1 MAKIIL
7 EGHNYFSC
15 SIPKKDIYSLDN
27 KDKYHC
33 RILVDIKS
41 EICCTQIQFVSYE
54 NKTDY
59 WTNDKLL
66 IAFNKANEY
75 IRMLVEAD
83 RPINIFDENEFYSE
97 NKEFQTNELK
107 GDFQIEITENKKNI
121 KKISDDLLRIKEA
134 QNNFEKCKDKL
145 FRVIDWGPDLI
156 NRNRYNIYNA
166 INYLYNVSNAG
177 VVTRSNNE
185 KIGNIRSAFDE
196 LGRRKNTN
204 NSTYKTTRDMAQRD
218 IYILE
223 FPKFFKT
230 NLPKNEI
237 GKVLDE
243 IY

>member
-66 IAFNKANEY
+66 IAFNKAYEY
-75 IRMLVEAD
+75 IRLFIETNA
-83 RPINIFDENEFYSE
+83 PIKIFDENIFHLETKKIQKDE
-97 NKEFQTNELK
+97 IKE
-107 GDFQIEITENKKNI
+107 DFQLEIPENNKII

-134 QNNFEKCKDKL
+134 HDNFEKCKEKL
-145 FRVIDWGPDLI
+145 KKVSNWGSDLLNSYNINIVID
-156 NRNRYNIYNA
+156 
-166 INYLYNVSNAG
+166 YLYNVANAG
-177 VVTRSNNE
+177 VVTDENNN
-185 KIGNIRSAFDE
+185 NIFRIRTAFNE
-196 LGRRKNTN
+196 LKRRKK
-204 NSTYKTTRDMAQRD
+204 SKTGYSVQGD
-218 IYILE
+218 IAALD
-223 FPKFFKT
+223 FPKYFKT
-230 NLPKNEI
+230 YLPPNDI
-237 GKVLDE
+237 IKVLDE